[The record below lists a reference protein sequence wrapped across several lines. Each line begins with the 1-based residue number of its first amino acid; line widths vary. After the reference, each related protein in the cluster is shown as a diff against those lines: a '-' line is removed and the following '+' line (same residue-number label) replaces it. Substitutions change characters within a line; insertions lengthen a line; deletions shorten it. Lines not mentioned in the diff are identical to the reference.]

1 MIYEKLKILEIN
13 IIKFYK
19 YCCVFLVIILL
30 VYLIIKLL
38 QTYQNFNNSN
48 ELFID
53 YSIVTF
59 EYSMILNYFNN
70 FNLLLENQQLGRE
83 DVMRGMQKRV
93 EEQFKQSEEVKQ
105 KSIKNYPTISK
116 LFNELNNA
124 ENPNIIQ
131 QALCKDEIVCNEIF
145 PSDNNII
152 KKGVD
157 VGLKAIA
164 QQIYNMFDDYLS
176 LKNDLDTYEKI
187 KKHFLNDDYTQIDL
201 CLNFLLTEVEE
212 RCAEGFLLEAEDLI
226 SDFKTI
232 IISLNIFIIIFLA
245 FISLCMIFLIINRI
259 TWLLSLIEK
268 SSMRVSISINLLK
281 EKNLCVKNNSGN
293 LL

>member
-1 MIYEKLKILEIN
+1 M
-13 IIKFYK
+13 
-19 YCCVFLVIILL
+19 
-30 VYLIIKLL
+30 L
-38 QTYQNFNNSN
+38 QTYQNFNNSK
-48 ELFID
+48 ELFVD

-59 EYSMILNYFNN
+59 EYSMLMNYFNN
-70 FNLLLENQQLGRE
+70 FNLLLENQKLGRE

-93 EEQFKQSEEVKQ
+93 EDQFKQSEEVKL
-105 KSIKNYPTISK
+105 KSIKNYPIINK
-116 LFNELNNA
+116 LFTSLNNA
-124 ENPNIIQ
+124 ENSNEIKET
-131 QALCKDEIVCNEIF
+131 LCKDEEECLEIF
-145 PSDNNII
+145 SSDNNLI

-176 LKNDLDTYEKI
+176 LKNDLDSYEKI
-187 KKHFLNDDYTQIDL
+187 QKHFLDEAFIQIDL
-201 CLNFLLTEVEE
+201 SLNFLLTKVED
-212 RCAEGFLLEAEDLI
+212 RCAEGFLLEAKNLI

-281 EKNLCVKNNSGN
+281 EKNLCIKNNSGN